1 MKIVDL
7 LIDEK
12 LKVCVP
18 IHLYSKYTEI
28 QLELV
33 INQDLTTDQKIALMR
48 EQEKLEVILPL

>member
-7 LIDEK
+7 LIDER

-18 IHLYSKYTEI
+18 SHLYSKYTEI
-28 QLELV
+28 LLELV
-33 INQDLTTDQKIALMR
+33 INQDLTNDQKIELMR